1 MRQACAKKD
10 SPAMARL
17 ITEYATY
24 LSAVTVVEVN
34 APVPRTMLSPQ
45 TKAILF
51 PEAIED
57 EATPSKRRGPLEG

>member
-24 LSAVTVVEVN
+24 LSAVAVVEVN